1 MRVRGEGEGDGGD
14 GLRPLVSDEGAI
26 GHRDHPELADGQLEL
41 ELARRVAHLVRVRA
55 TVRLGLGSGSGLGEP
70 SVWLTWLGLSLGLR
84 LGLGL
89 GLGVG
94 VGFALRGFA
103 LRAAHLER
111 SGLKSEQRA
120 QRAARAVSEEQELR
134 ATEHCKG
141 AEGPAECVALPREL
155 DGEPALL
162 HGRRRHRAV
171 VAAQARLVGLGLGL
185 G

>member
-1 MRVRGEGEGDGGD
+1 MRACAGLGGGGVEEEALAEDTVGD

-70 SVWLTWLGLSLGLR
+70 SVCLTWLGLGLGLR

-89 GLGVG
+89 GVGVG
-94 VGFALRGFA
+94 VGFA

-111 SGLKSEQRA
+111 SGLESEQRA
-120 QRAARAVSEEQELR
+120 
-134 ATEHCKG
+134 
-141 AEGPAECVALPREL
+141 
-155 DGEPALL
+155 
-162 HGRRRHRAV
+162 
-171 VAAQARLVGLGLGL
+171 
-185 G
+185 